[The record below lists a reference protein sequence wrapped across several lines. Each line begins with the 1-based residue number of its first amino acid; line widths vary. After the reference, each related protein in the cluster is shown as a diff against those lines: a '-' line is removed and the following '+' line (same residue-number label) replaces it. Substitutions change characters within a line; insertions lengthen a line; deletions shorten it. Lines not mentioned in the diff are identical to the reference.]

1 MEISVSAASAAII
14 VPGSPDKRAAAS
26 LVRRALEESGLRPWP
41 RMELELFSGEGG
53 VLILA
58 RPAPEFSVSLADYA
72 LPFLLR

>member
-1 MEISVSAASAAII
+1 MEISVSAASAPIFLPRPPAQH
-14 VPGSPDKRAAAS
+14 AAAS
-26 LVRRALEESGLRPWP
+26 PLRRALEESGLRPWP

-58 RPAPEFSVSLADYA
+58 RPATEFSVSLADYA

>member
-1 MEISVSAASAAII
+1 
-14 VPGSPDKRAAAS
+14 
-26 LVRRALEESGLRPWP
+26 
-41 RMELELFSGEGG
+41 MELELFSGEGG